1 MINSRPI
8 FLVASTQPAPLPKTT
23 PLLEALK
30 AEKTAI
36 KDKEAITRN
45 HAHYKQVEVANHKE
59 DRKKSSAAT
68 ATVRSEAQVANASP
82 AGGKKAAKKVQA
94 QAQAAASKASVPNK
108 NVSTNVPLATHQTSL
123 AGSPSSS
130 SRPPK
135 QPKAL
140 RPVQQGKP
148 TSSASTS
155 GTTAT
160 HNANTSSVAS
170 IDRAASAST
179 PRPDNPS
186 STPSRRTRPI
196 IGIASRQF
204 EAALSIAGLAN
215 SAFERRKREKDNIQT
230 PTTESV
236 GEASN
241 SSSKD
246 GKDVH
251 YDGHNHSPLKVTSA
265 MVDTPDS
272 EKGKAA
278 ASLLPPS
285 PKKDKSR
292 RGGGGRVAHPS
303 LNAANATPVIIPRIL
318 QRDDGSSPAAPV
330 NNTPKA
336 APSSSG
342 AVSPLPPVANIP
354 PSSTLGGGQPRGGR
368 RGRGGGRGRGG
379 PPRGGS

>member
-45 HAHYKQVEVANHKE
+45 HAHYKQIEVATHKG
-59 DRKKSSAAT
+59 DGKKSTAAT

-94 QAQAAASKASVPNK
+94 QAQAQAAASKASVPNK
-108 NVSTNVPLATHQTSL
+108 NVSTNVPLATHQPPF

-155 GTTAT
+155 GTAAT

-179 PRPDNPS
+179 PRPDNSS

-215 SAFERRKREKDNIQT
+215 SASERRKREKDTIQT
-230 PTTESV
+230 PTV
-236 GEASN
+236 GEVSN

-251 YDGHNHSPLKVTSA
+251 SEGHNHSPLKDSSA

-292 RGGGGRVAHPS
+292 RGGGGRVVHPS
-303 LNAANATPVIIPRIL
+303 LNTANATPVTVPRIL
-318 QRDDGSSPAAPV
+318 QRDDGSSPAAPI
-330 NNTPKA
+330 NSTPKA